1 VVKLKDLLNEV
12 LSEGTCGYGINGK
25 LGTSPAGPNLYREAD
40 VFGNTSPTTDV
51 DKAGDTLEKEMG
63 DSLKD
68 LEAALKSDVADAKA
82 EVDQIDE
89 SQLNEALGTTAIIGL
104 ILAAPKVVEMF
115 AKGISG
121 LFKMVKKLLGKEPN
135 ESKIATAIIDFT
147 HKWHKGYIN
156 IVFYILK
163 YTGIFRKAKITNE
176 SQQMKVAN
184 AVYYIIIAGLA
195 VQAGI
200 GAVSAFE
207 KGMSAAAQGSEFK
220 LAALETAMSAIKSG
234 EVTGFLRKLGLGA

>member
-1 VVKLKDLLNEV
+1 VVKLKHLLNEV
-12 LSEGTCGYGINGK
+12 LAEGTCGYGIDGK
-25 LGTSPAGPNLYREAD
+25 IGEEPAGPYLYREAD
-40 VFGNTSPTTDV
+40 VFGNTSTTTDI
-51 DKAGDTLEKEMG
+51 DKAGDALEKEMG
-63 DSLKD
+63 NSIKD
-68 LEAALKSDVADAKA
+68 LEAALKSDVVDARA

-89 SQLNEALGTTAIIGL
+89 SQLNEALGTTAFIGM

-115 AKGISG
+115 AKGLS
-121 LFKMVKKLLGKEPN
+121 
-135 ESKIATAIIDFT
+135 
-147 HKWHKGYIN
+147 GYIK

-176 SQQMKVAN
+176 AAQMKVAN

-207 KGMSAAAQGSEFK
+207 KGMSAAVHGGEFK
-220 LAALETAMSAIKSG
+220 LAALETAMASIKSG
-234 EVTGFLRKLGLGA
+234 EVTGFLKKLGLRA

>member
-1 VVKLKDLLNEV
+1 MVKLKHLLNEV
-12 LSEGTCGYGINGK
+12 LAEGTCGYGIDGK
-25 LGTSPAGPNLYREAD
+25 IGEEPAGPYLYREAD
-40 VFGNTSPTTDV
+40 VFGNTSTTTDI
-51 DKAGDTLEKEMG
+51 DKAGDALEKEMG
-63 DSLKD
+63 NSIKD
-68 LEAALKSDVADAKA
+68 LEAALKSDVVDARA

-89 SQLNEALGTTAIIGL
+89 SQLNEALGTTAFIGM

-115 AKGISG
+115 AKGLSG
-121 LFKMVKKLLGKEPN
+121 LFKMIKKLLGKEPG
-135 ESKIATAIIDFT
+135 EDKIAAAIIDFT
-147 HKWHKGYIN
+147 HKWHKGYIK

-176 SQQMKVAN
+176 AAQMKVAS

-207 KGMSAAAQGSEFK
+207 KGMSAAVHGGEFK
-220 LAALETAMSAIKSG
+220 LAALETAMASIKSG
-234 EVTGFLRKLGLGA
+234 EVTGFLKKLGLRA